1 MTAASASGI
10 TQRIVLVCRR
20 RADAT
25 LAEYVARARGLVLA
39 ADVTGG
45 SLAAWASSFFALS
58 WEASAISAALEI
70 ASALREEGNAW
81 SCAMAVGNVE
91 HLDADANDLILGEA
105 LAAAEGLA
113 AASKAGQAWAH
124 ASILAM
130 HGAKL
135 RATTLVAMAW
145 GGREFQGALLDLRPP
160 KTSSPSIRPAPAA
173 PIVAAPA
180 VALTAATPIAPEVR
194 YRSPSTFDV
203 EEVDPEALAARLAQ
217 LSRDA
222 LLDGDAQSLERWSD
236 GLKATGEKDAL
247 AERMRAM
254 ARLARGRVG
263 DALRALRDAR
273 KYAEEDGTPE
283 ARCQASLA
291 LGVGLAFAGRVDDAL
306 LEGMDALARAREAG
320 DAQAEQ
326 ACLAF
331 LQRLFSGRRPSVFP
345 PTAAVAQKPA

>member
-1 MTAASASGI
+1 
-10 TQRIVLVCRR
+10 
-20 RADAT
+20 
-25 LAEYVARARGLVLA
+25 
-39 ADVTGG
+39 
-45 SLAAWASSFFALS
+45 
-58 WEASAISAALEI
+58 
-70 ASALREEGNAW
+70 
-81 SCAMAVGNVE
+81 
-91 HLDADANDLILGEA
+91 
-105 LAAAEGLA
+105 
-113 AASKAGQAWAH
+113 
-124 ASILAM
+124 M
-130 HGAKL
+130 HGAKI
-135 RATTLVAMAW
+135 RASALVKMAW

-160 KTSSPSIRPAPAA
+160 KTSSPSIAPARA
-173 PIVAAPA
+173 AAP
-180 VALTAATPIAPEVR
+180 VALPPTPPAPEVR
-194 YRSPSTFDV
+194 YRSPSTFDA

-217 LSRDA
+217 MARDA

-254 ARLARGRVG
+254 ARLAKGRVG
-263 DALRALRDAR
+263 DALRALREAR
-273 KYAEEDGTPE
+273 KYAEEDGSAQ

-345 PTAAVAQKPA
+345 PTQAVAQKPA

>member
-1 MTAASASGI
+1 MTSV
-10 TQRIVLVCRR
+10 TEQRLVLVCRR
-20 RADAT
+20 RMDAT
-25 LAEYVARARGLVLA
+25 VPEYIARVRGLVTA
-39 ADVTGG
+39 AQLTDGK
-45 SLAAWASSFFALS
+45 LAAWGSAFFALA
-58 WEASAISAALEI
+58 WNVDAIVAALEI
-70 ASALREEGNAW
+70 ATALRVEGNAW
-81 SCAMAVGNVE
+81 SCGLAVGPVE
-91 HLDADANDLILGEA
+91 LLDADAHALILGGA
-105 LAAAEGLA
+105 LAFAEGLA
-113 AASKAGQAWAH
+113 AAAKPGEAWAH
-124 ASILAM
+124 AGVVAL
-130 HGAKL
+130 HGASI
-135 RATTLVAMAW
+135 RAAAPVAMTW
-145 GGREFQGALLDLRPP
+145 GGREMQAALLDLTV
-160 KTSSPSIRPAPAA
+160 KSAAPSIRPAA
-173 PIVAAPA
+173 P
-180 VALTAATPIAPEVR
+180 PEPKIR
-194 YRSPSTFDV
+194 YRSPSTFDA

-263 DALRALRDAR
+263 DALRALREAR
-273 KYAEEDGTPE
+273 KYAEEDGTIE

-345 PTAAVAQKPA
+345 PMNAVPKAI

>member
-1 MTAASASGI
+1 MASANANSE
-10 TQRIVLVCRR
+10 RLVLVCRR
-20 RADAT
+20 RVDA
-25 LAEYVARARGLVLA
+25 AAPEYIARARGLVLA

-45 SLAAWASSFFALS
+45 KLVAWGSTFFALAWS
-58 WEASAISAALEI
+58 SDAISSAIEI
-70 ASALREEGNAW
+70 ASALREEGAAW
-81 SCAMAVGNVE
+81 SCGLAVGNVE
-91 HLDADANDLILGEA
+91 ALDPDANDLILGEA

-113 AASKAGQAWAH
+113 AASKAGQAWVH
-124 ASILAM
+124 ASVLTM

-135 RATTLVAMAW
+135 RASAQVSMAW
-145 GGREFQGALLDLRPP
+145 QGREFQGALLDLRPP
-160 KTSSPSIRPAPAA
+160 KTSSPSIRPAPT
-173 PIVAAPA
+173 PQPVPA
-180 VALTAATPIAPEVR
+180 IR

-263 DALRALRDAR
+263 DALRALREAR
-273 KYAEEDGTPE
+273 KYAEEDGTPQ

-345 PTAAVAQKPA
+345 PMQSPVKPA

>member
-1 MTAASASGI
+1 LSKVGAGVAS
-10 TQRIVLVCRR
+10 TNNPQRIVLVCRR

-45 SLAAWASSFFALS
+45 TLAAWASSFFGLAWS
-58 WEASAISAALEI
+58 ADAISSALEI
-70 ASALREEGNAW
+70 ASALREEGTAW
-81 SCAMAVGNVE
+81 SCAMAIGPVE
-91 HLDADANDLILGEA
+91 ALDADANDLVLGEA

-124 ASILAM
+124 ASVLAM

-135 RATTLVAMAW
+135 RASAQVSMAW

-173 PIVAAPA
+173 APQ
-180 VALTAATPIAPEVR
+180 PPPPEIR
-194 YRSPSTFDV
+194 YRSPSTFDA

-263 DALRALRDAR
+263 DALRALREAR
-273 KYAEEDGTPE
+273 KYAEEDGSSE

-320 DAQAEQ
+320 DSQAEQ

-345 PTAAVAQKPA
+345 PMQAVAQKPA

>member
-1 MTAASASGI
+1 VG
-10 TQRIVLVCRR
+10 
-20 RADAT
+20 
-25 LAEYVARARGLVLA
+25 YV
-39 ADVTGG
+39 
-45 SLAAWASSFFALS
+45 
-58 WEASAISAALEI
+58 E
-70 ASALREEGNAW
+70 
-81 SCAMAVGNVE
+81 C
-91 HLDADANDLILGEA
+91 LDADANDLVLGEA

-124 ASILAM
+124 ASIITM

-160 KTSSPSIRPAPAA
+160 KTSSPSIRPALAA
-173 PIVAAPA
+173 PIVVQQLA
-180 VALTAATPIAPEVR
+180 VTPVVAVSPEVR
-194 YRSPSTFDV
+194 YRSPSTFDL

-263 DALRALRDAR
+263 DALRALREAR

-345 PTAAVAQKPA
+345 PTQAVAQKPA

>member
-1 MTAASASGI
+1 VATNHP
-10 TQRIVLVCRR
+10 QRIVLVCRR

-25 LAEYVARARGLVLA
+25 LAEYIARARGLVLA

-45 SLAAWASSFFALS
+45 ALAAWASSFFALAWS
-58 WEASAISAALEI
+58 ADAISSAIEI

-81 SCAMAVGNVE
+81 SCAMAVGHVE
-91 HLDADANDLILGEA
+91 VLDPDANDLVLGEA
-105 LAAAEGLA
+105 LSAAEGLA
-113 AASKAGQAWAH
+113 AAAKAGQAWAH
-124 ASILAM
+124 SSIIAM
-130 HGAKL
+130 HGPKL
-135 RATTLVAMAW
+135 RASALVGMAW
-145 GGREFQGALLDLRPP
+145 GGREFKGALLDLRPP

-173 PIVAAPA
+173 AP
-180 VALTAATPIAPEVR
+180 VIQQPTPLAPEIR
-194 YRSPSTFDV
+194 YRSPSTFDL

-273 KYAEEDGTPE
+273 KYAEEDGSAE

-345 PTAAVAQKPA
+345 PTLTATQKLA

>member
-1 MTAASASGI
+1 MASA
-10 TQRIVLVCRR
+10 TEQRLVLVCRR
-20 RADAT
+20 RIDAT
-25 LAEYVARARGLVLA
+25 VPEYIARARGIVVA
-39 ADVTGG
+39 AEMTGG
-45 SLAAWASSFFALS
+45 KLGAWGSAFFALA
-58 WEASAISAALEI
+58 WPIDGVVAALEI
-70 ASALREEGNAW
+70 ATALREEGTAW
-81 SCAMAVGNVE
+81 SCGLAAGPVE
-91 HLDADANDLILGEA
+91 LLDGDAHGLILGSA
-105 LAAAEGLA
+105 LALAESLA
-113 AASKAGQAWAH
+113 SAGKAGEAWAH
-124 ASILAM
+124 ASVLTL
-130 HGAKL
+130 HGAKM
-135 RATTLVAMAW
+135 RAGAPSALAW
-145 GGREFQGALLDLRPP
+145 GGREIQAALLDLKPAGSESVRKIPSIPP
-160 KTSSPSIRPAPAA
+160 MPLASSP
-173 PIVAAPA
+173 
-180 VALTAATPIAPEVR
+180 APEMR
-194 YRSPSTFDV
+194 YRSPSTFDA

-263 DALRALRDAR
+263 DALRALREAR
-273 KYAEEDGTPE
+273 KYAEEDGTVE

-291 LGVGLAFAGRVDDAL
+291 LGVGLAFAGRTDDAL

-345 PTAAVAQKPA
+345 PRSAPPTAG

>member
-1 MTAASASGI
+1 MASAKPNP
-10 TQRIVLVCRR
+10 QRLVLVCRR
-20 RADAT
+20 RLDAT
-25 LAEYVARARGLVLA
+25 VPEYIARVRGLVTA
-39 ADVTGG
+39 AELTGG
-45 SLAAWASSFFALS
+45 KLGAWASAFFALA
-58 WEASAISAALEI
+58 WNTDGISGALEI
-70 ASALREEGNAW
+70 AAALRGDGAAW
-81 SCAMAVGNVE
+81 SCGLAVGPVE
-91 HLDADANDLILGEA
+91 LVDGDAHALILGSALAFAEA
-105 LAAAEGLA
+105 LASAAKPGE
-113 AASKAGQAWAH
+113 AWAH
-124 ASILAM
+124 ANVLALP
-130 HGAKL
+130 GAKIKAGAI
-135 RATTLVAMAW
+135 ATMSW
-145 GGREFQGALLDLRPP
+145 GAREMQAAPLDLDV
-160 KTSSPSIRPAPAA
+160 KLALASIRPPPAE
-173 PIVAAPA
+173 PA
-180 VALTAATPIAPEVR
+180 IR
-194 YRSPSTFDV
+194 YRSPSTFDA

-273 KYAEEDGTPE
+273 KWAEEDGTPE

-345 PTAAVAQKPA
+345 PMAPPLKSV

>member
-1 MTAASASGI
+1 
-10 TQRIVLVCRR
+10 
-20 RADAT
+20 
-25 LAEYVARARGLVLA
+25 
-39 ADVTGG
+39 
-45 SLAAWASSFFALS
+45 
-58 WEASAISAALEI
+58 
-70 ASALREEGNAW
+70 
-81 SCAMAVGNVE
+81 MAVGHVE
-91 HLDADANDLILGEA
+91 LLDPEANALILGEA

-113 AASKAGQAWAH
+113 AAAKAGQAWAH
-124 ASILAM
+124 ASVIAM
-130 HGAKL
+130 HGPKI
-135 RATTLVAMAW
+135 RATAMVKMAW

-173 PIVAAPA
+173 APVVLPPTPAPPIV
-180 VALTAATPIAPEVR
+180 APEVR

-217 LSRDA
+217 MARDA

-254 ARLARGRVG
+254 ARLAKGRVG

-273 KYAEEDGTPE
+273 KYAEEDGSAE

-345 PTAAVAQKPA
+345 PTQVVAQKPA

>member
-1 MTAASASGI
+1 MATNHP
-10 TQRIVLVCRR
+10 QRIVLVCRR

-25 LAEYVARARGLVLA
+25 LAEYIARARGLVLA

-45 SLAAWASSFFALS
+45 ALAGWASSFFALA
-58 WEASAISAALEI
+58 WNADAISAALEI

-81 SCAMAVGNVE
+81 SCALAVGHVE
-91 HLDADANDLILGEA
+91 LLDPDANDLVLGEA

-113 AASKAGQAWAH
+113 AAAKAGQAWAH

-130 HGAKL
+130 HGAKI
-135 RATTLVAMAW
+135 RASALVKMAW

-160 KTSSPSIRPAPAA
+160 KTSSPSILPVPAA
-173 PIVAAPA
+173 AP
-180 VALTAATPIAPEVR
+180 VALPPTPPTPPPPEVR
-194 YRSPSTFDV
+194 YRSPSTFDA

-217 LSRDA
+217 MARDA

-236 GLKATGEKDAL
+236 GLKATGEKDVL

-254 ARLARGRVG
+254 ARLAKGRVG
-263 DALRALRDAR
+263 DALRALREAR
-273 KYAEEDGTPE
+273 KYAEEDGSAE

-320 DAQAEQ
+320 DPQAEQ

-345 PTAAVAQKPA
+345 PTQAAAQKPA